1 MASQQPDLHL
11 GRIFSDKYRVEERLG
26 SGGMCHVYRARHIV
40 IDKEVALK
48 VLRAELAADP
58 QVAVQFEQEAR
69 ATSRIH
75 HPHAV
80 DVTDFG
86 VTEDSWYFI
95 IMELVQGPTLGA
107 VLRRCGAFPMDRAGN
122 ILRQICGALEAAHA
136 AGVVHR
142 DVKTD
147 NIILSKFEGADW
159 V

>member
-1 MASQQPDLHL
+1 MTLFSAACLLPAALLPTDLPADALIIVEMGSQQPDLHL
-11 GRIFSDKYRVEERLG
+11 GRIFADKYRIEERLG

-75 HPHAV
+75 HPHAL

-95 IMELVQGPTLGA
+95 S
-107 VLRRCGAFPMDRAGN
+107 RR
-122 ILRQICGALEAAHA
+122 LEHSTRRNFSHA
-136 AGVVHR
+136 AQLDR
-142 DVKTD
+142 YFK
-147 NIILSKFEGADW
+147 SARR
-159 V
+159 